1 MQSAHPRRWLA
12 LAVIATA
19 QMMLILDASI
29 VAVAL
34 PDIQADLAFTP
45 DSLSWVFNA
54 YVIAFGGLLLLG
66 GRLSDLLGAKR
77 MFSLGWTIL
86 AAGSLAAGLADSTG
100 VEIAARAAQGAGAA
114 LIAPSALTL
123 LMMIFGSDP
132 KELTKAFAVYGA
144 AAPIGGTLG
153 VFLGGVI
160 SEWASWPWIFYINIP
175 VALAVLAVTPA
186 LMRRWGSSSRSYWET
201 IRPPSTRA
209 MPISMTR

>member
-34 PDIQADLAFTP
+34 PDIQIDLAFGP

-77 MFSLGWTIL
+77 MF
-86 AAGSLAAGLADSTG
+86 
-100 VEIAARAAQGAGAA
+100 
-114 LIAPSALTL
+114 
-123 LMMIFGSDP
+123 
-132 KELTKAFAVYGA
+132 
-144 AAPIGGTLG
+144 TLG
-153 VFLGGVI
+153 
-160 SEWASWPWIFYINIP
+160 
-175 VALAVLAVTPA
+175 
-186 LMRRWGSSSRSYWET
+186 
-201 IRPPSTRA
+201 
-209 MPISMTR
+209 